1 MPRIILL
8 LLLCT
13 GFSAFAKEKNLL
25 RVDTSSFYIRH
36 IEFSGNK
43 ITKPKII
50 LREMTLGEGHRIRKN
65 ELTDELN
72 FNKRRILNLQLFS
85 SVLYKV
91 NHLTNDSIDIMFE
104 IIEVLYWV
112 PRPMFSLA
120 DRNINVWWKEQNH
133 ALDRTN
139 LGLELT
145 RMNFR
150 GRSERIGG
158 TVQLG
163 YNKFFDVFYKVPFV
177 DKKLK
182 RGLGISATYATGR
195 EINYMTDANKIIFYR
210 NEDYPYKQFQTELT
224 YTFRPAY
231 AIIHEA
237 NLSYNYYAI
246 TDELYTMNND
256 YLGGKKKINYFELK
270 YIIGFNNTDI
280 RIYPLNG
287 MEAKLYL
294 SKKGLGIDKDVN
306 QFSARSEIS
315 YFKKFSHLLS
325 SAIVFRGRISSEN
338 KQPYIFNR
346 ALGFKNEYVRG
357 YEYYVID
364 GSHYALLRGNLRLR
378 ILDKIVNQPF
388 VKFIK
393 YIPIRVYAKVFDDI
407 GYVHSKYIGNSS
419 LNNRWL
425 NGYGA
430 GIDIAISYYAKFRL
444 EYSFNHLKQNGLFL
458 HGNKE

>member
-1 MPRIILL
+1 MFRILLL

-13 GFSAFAKEKNLL
+13 GVTAFAKEKTLL
-25 RVDTSSFYIRH
+25 RADTTTYYLRH
-36 IEFSGNK
+36 IEFIGNK
-43 ITKPKII
+43 TTKPQII
-50 LREMTLGEGHRIRKN
+50 LREMTLQEGSRIYKN
-65 ELTDELN
+65 ELIDELN

-85 SVLYKV
+85 SVLYEVKPSS
-91 NHLTNDSIDIMFE
+91 NDTIDIFFD
-104 IIEVLYWV
+104 IIEVVYWV
-112 PRPMFSLA
+112 PRPIFSLA

-158 TVQLG
+158 TAQIG
-163 YNKFFDVFYKVPFV
+163 YNKFFDIFYKIPFI

-195 EINYMTDANKIIFYR
+195 EINYATDANKIVFYR
-210 NEDYPYKQFQTELT
+210 NDNYPYRQFQTELT

-237 NLSYNYYAI
+237 NISYNYYAI
-246 TDELYTMNND
+246 TDELFAMNND
-256 YLGGKKKINYFELK
+256 YLGGKKKINFFELK

-306 QFSARSEIS
+306 QFSARTEIS
-315 YFKKFSHLLS
+315 YFKKFSNFLS
-325 SAIVFRGRISSEN
+325 SAIVFRGRISSPD
-338 KQPYIFNR
+338 KQPYLLNR

-364 GSHYALLRGNLRLR
+364 GNHYALLRGNLRWR
-378 ILDKIVNQPF
+378 ILDKILHQNVL
-388 VKFIK
+388 KFIQ
-393 YIPIRVYAKVFDDI
+393 YVPIRIYAKVYDDI
-407 GYVHSKYIGNSS
+407 GYVYSKYPGNSY